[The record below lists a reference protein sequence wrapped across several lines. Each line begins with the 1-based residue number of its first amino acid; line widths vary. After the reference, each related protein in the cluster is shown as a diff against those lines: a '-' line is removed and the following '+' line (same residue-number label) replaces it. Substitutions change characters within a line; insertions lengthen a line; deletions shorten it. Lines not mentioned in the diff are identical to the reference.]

1 MTLRQSTHRA
11 AAVLAL
17 CLALVGCG
25 TVTTSPTRTSAP
37 TSAPTA
43 SGAAPSPG
51 ASSRPAAE
59 VFAEIRDAVVA
70 IRGLKPTA
78 AVDPVTI
85 DETQLRANLEAE
97 FAATYTPAQLKD
109 TEDLLMVLGLIP
121 GRSSLRTLTL
131 DLQAGQVAGYY
142 SPEKD
147 ELFVVNRSGVL
158 GPVDKATYAHEF
170 THQLQD
176 QHVDLEALGIDVAD
190 QSDRTFARLA
200 LVEGDATSVQST
212 WMTANLNSTEMG
224 ELLAAALD
232 PAAMEALN
240 NAPAYL
246 RDTALFEYQDG
257 LAFVGRLLAKGGYPA
272 VDAAF
277 ADPPDSTEQILHPEK
292 YLTREAPIKVTLPS
306 AVPDA
311 LGNGWSMVSQD
322 TLGEL
327 IVRIW
332 LSDGGVASAAARRA
346 TAGWGG
352 DRLALYRGPND
363 KTAVLL
369 ETKWDTALDAQE
381 FMVQAQTAV
390 AKLMPGAIVTSE
402 PNSTTVQIRSKEL
415 VAQAGTLGP

>member
-1 MTLRQSTHRA
+1 MTLLQATRRA
-11 AAVLAL
+11 LSGLSL
-17 CLALVGCG
+17 CLLLVGCG
-25 TVTTSPTRTSAP
+25 TVTTSPSPTTAP
-37 TSAPTA
+37 SSGPTF
-43 SGAAPSPG
+43 SSAAPSPS

-85 DETQLRANLEAE
+85 DETQLRTNLEAE
-97 FAATYTPAQLKD
+97 FAATYTLAQLKD
-109 TEDLLMVLGLIP
+109 TEDLLIVLGLIP
-121 GRSSLRTLTL
+121 GHSSLRTLTL
-131 DLQAGQVAGYY
+131 DMQAGQVAGYY

-147 ELFVVNRSGVL
+147 ELFVVNRTGVL
-158 GPVDKATYAHEF
+158 GPVDEATYAHEF

-176 QHVDLEALGIDVAD
+176 QHVDLKALGIDVAD
-190 QSDRTFARLA
+190 QSDRSFARLA

-212 WMTANLNSTEMG
+212 WMTANLDAKEMG
-224 ELLAAALD
+224 ALLAAALD
-232 PAAMEALN
+232 PAALAALN

-246 RDTALFEYQDG
+246 RNTALFEYQDG
-257 LAFVGRLLAKGGYPA
+257 LAFVGRLLANGGYPA

-292 YLTREAPIKVTLPS
+292 YLTREAPLKVTVPS

-311 LGNGWSMVSQD
+311 LGAGWTMVSQD

-327 IVRIW
+327 VLRIW

-352 DRLALYRGPND
+352 DRLALYRGPD
-363 KTAVLL
+363 GKTAVLL

-381 FMVQAQTAV
+381 FMAQAQTAI

-402 PNSTTVQIRSKEL
+402 RNSTTVEIRSKEL